1 MITNKKTAFL
11 LQKTPLLQSN
21 LRGFQAV
28 LPAYLSC
35 PALVALLTYG
45 RLAIT

>member
-21 LRGFQAV
+21 FKRFQAV
-28 LPAYLSC
+28 LTGFHRIEP
-35 PALVALLTYG
+35 
-45 RLAIT
+45 LANA